1 MLLQQGP
8 GYSLS
13 QKGILIVFL
22 NNYKLYFAMV
32 AAIKAEHKTQ
42 HTQVERR
49 IKKRTM
55 NIQRKA

>member
-49 IKKRTM
+49 IKKEL
-55 NIQRKA
+55 